1 MNTFAWNIT
10 LNWNKVIPESFDFDY
25 IESLSKTGDKNLYIF
40 GETKIKTSKDLIKK
54 FEEVFWELKNY
65 DISISSEDKVE
76 LFEYDYEEW
85 MYELVTF
92 EWEFIEYNEIKER
105 FADHDAI
112 FSVRDAEVST
122 RFWNKIVKVD
132 FVY

>member
-10 LNWNKVIPESFDFDY
+10 LNWNKVIPESFDFYY

-40 GETKIKTSKDLIKK
+40 GETKIKTSKDLIKN
-54 FEEVFWELKNY
+54 FEESFWELKNY

-85 MYELVTF
+85 MYELVNF

-105 FADHDAI
+105 FVDHDAI
-112 FSVRDAEVST
+112 FSVREAETSN
-122 RFWNKIVKVD
+122 RFWNKVVKVD